1 MSSRSAKVLVCALLV
16 LLLAASHAQASCT
29 HRRAAARSLAR
40 AALPR
45 VTSAW
50 GSGSCRVDTVNGQPD
65 VEVESCSN
73 KGHGIIRLRIEA
85 DYYCQR
91 PHGRWHDV
99 YYYITAEVDTRNHN
113 RVTRWIR
120 VARGHDD
127 K

>member
-1 MSSRSAKVLVCALLV
+1 MPK
-16 LLLAASHAQASCT
+16 ASCI

-40 AALPR
+40 AAVPR
-45 VTSAW
+45 LTTAW

-65 VEVESCSN
+65 VEIESCSN
-73 KGHGIIRLRIEA
+73 RGNGTIRLRIEA

-91 PHGRWHDV
+91 NNGPWTDL
-99 YYYITAEVDTRNHN
+99 YYYITAEVDTRNNN

-120 VARGHDD
+120 VTRGYDY